1 MAGHETEPGE
11 MLHRA
16 LQVRGWSESD
26 LAWALGHRAML
37 IENLLDNTSFSA
49 EMALRLEAL
58 FGISAETWLRT
69 RCDEELWYLRE
80 RMGGELVLIRRRA
93 MRTPGDPEIER
104 MFER

>member
-1 MAGHETEPGE
+1 

-37 IENLLDNTSFSA
+37 IEKLLDNTSFTA

-58 FGISAETWLRT
+58 FGISAETWLRS
-69 RCDEELWYLRE
+69 RCDDDLSCLRE
-80 RMGGELVLIRRRA
+80 RMDGELVLIRRRA
-93 MRTPGDPEIER
+93 GGAPGDLEIER
-104 MFER
+104 MFED